1 MEVSATVQ
9 PDMAA
14 EAADRLNE
22 EFHRLL
28 REAAEQREQRSLI
41 QSTQDAEAARRES
54 ADLLSL
60 ARSVGPGRVGAHAES

>member
-1 MEVSATVQ
+1 MEASATAQSDEV
-9 PDMAA
+9 A

-28 REAAEQREQRSLI
+28 REAAEQREQRALI
-41 QSTQDAEAARRES
+41 QSTQDAAAARRES

-60 ARSVGPGRVGAHAES
+60 ARGVDPGRAGAHAES